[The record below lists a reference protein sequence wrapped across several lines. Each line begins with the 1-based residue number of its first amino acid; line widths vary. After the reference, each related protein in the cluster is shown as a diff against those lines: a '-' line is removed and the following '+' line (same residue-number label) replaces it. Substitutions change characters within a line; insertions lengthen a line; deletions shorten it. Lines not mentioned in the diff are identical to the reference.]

1 MRNWFFHPLLFYP
14 LVAILA
20 GLVIAASLKPQAW
33 PREPAPVAGVLEDGV
48 LVLERSAF
56 NSPAVGAEQEMTVT
70 RDYWGRALTLRI
82 AQKPGQ
88 PPPTPAEQGVRILLT
103 PERAALLE
111 DKPVTVE
118 VSYLPLPVNA
128 AAGLA
133 ASVQGIG
140 PAEWVSQGTP
150 PQPGT
155 ARFVLPA
162 QFEVNGIGLRALS
175 VLPDQAYGLEITRIR
190 IIPGAPATD
199 APPPAAPPPAN

>member
-1 MRNWFFHPLLFYP
+1 MRNWLFHPLLFYP

-20 GLVIAASLKPQAW
+20 GLVVAASLKPQAW
-33 PREPAPVAGVLEDGV
+33 PREPAPVAGVLEGGV
-48 LVLERSAF
+48 LVLERGAF
-56 NSPAVGAEQEMTVT
+56 NSPAVGPEQEMTVT
-70 RDYWGRALTLRI
+70 RDYWGRPLTLRI

-133 ASVQGIG
+133 VSVQGIG

-162 QFEVNGIGLRALS
+162 QFDVNGIGLRAQS

-190 IIPGAPATD
+190 IIPWAPPED

>member
-1 MRNWFFHPLLFYP
+1 MRNWLFHPLLFYP

-33 PREPAPVAGVLEDGV
+33 PREPAPVAGVIEGDA
-48 LVLERSAF
+48 LVLERAAF
-56 NSPAVGAEQEMTVT
+56 NSPAVGAEQEMLVT
-70 RDYWGRALTLRI
+70 RDYWGRPQTLRI

-133 ASVQGIG
+133 VSVQGIG

-162 QFEVNGIGLRALS
+162 QFEVNAIGLRALS

-190 IIPGAPATD
+190 VIPWAPPAGA
-199 APPPAAPPPAN
+199 PPAAHPAN

>member
-1 MRNWFFHPLLFYP
+1 MRHWLFHPLLFYP
-14 LVAILA
+14 LIAILA

-33 PREPAPVAGVLEDGV
+33 PREPAPVAGVVEDGAII
-48 LVLERSAF
+48 LERAAF
-56 NSPAVGAEQEMTVT
+56 NSPAVGAEQEMMVM

-103 PERAALLE
+103 PERAAMLE
-111 DKPVTVE
+111 DKPITVE

-133 ASVQGIG
+133 VSVQGIA

-155 ARFVLPA
+155 ARFVIPA
-162 QFEVNGIGLRALS
+162 QFDVNAIGLRALS

-190 IIPGAPATD
+190 VIPGAPPAG
-199 APPPAAPPPAN
+199 APPASPPAN